1 MEGKKDVGFWKERVL
16 NSGERGAV
24 GNPVPEVERKLKKLR
39 LGGLN
44 LWKVGT
50 MNLCEMGL
58 EDGETG
64 WFELQ

>member
-16 NSGERGAV
+16 NSGGRGAI

-44 LWKVGT
+44 LCKVGT
-50 MNLCEMGL
+50 MNL
-58 EDGETG
+58 
-64 WFELQ
+64 